1 MKLSILI
8 PAYNEEGNISHCIA
22 ELQRVVRDKHR
33 LPYEIVVV
41 DDNSTDQTASVVQ
54 RLAAEDPS
62 IRLLTRKSPRG
73 FGRAIRSG
81 LEIVSGDVIVVYM
94 ADLSDEPEDVIAYYR
109 KIEEGYDCVYGSRF
123 MKGSHLKDYPP
134 MKLIVNRMV
143 NWFIRILFWSKLN
156 DFTNAF
162 KAYRSTVI
170 RDCGP
175 FRTSHFNITIEMS
188 LSALI
193 RQYHIAQIPISWYGR
208 SWGASNMKLREMG
221 RRYLSTMLLMFFQRL
236 LVSDDLLA
244 ERLVSNRQALEHD
257 LDLETRLRALE
268 SKVEAL
274 QPRTTSE

>member
-54 RLAAEDPS
+54 RLATEDPA

-143 NWFIRILFWSKLN
+143 NWFIRILFWSNLN